1 MFVFKTELKEQLLDG
16 RKVIYVANKIGI
28 TRQQLDHILKGEV
41 ATRKVT
47 AYCIV
52 KSCNADAE
60 IEDYFIRV
68 KGE

>member
-1 MFVFKTELKEQLLDG
+1 MFVFKTELKQQLLDG
-16 RKVIYVANKIGI
+16 RKVIYVAKKIGI

-41 ATRKVT
+41 TTRKVT

-52 KSCNADAE
+52 KSCNPDAE